1 MGSGISGGGITKGKN
16 WLNKHVK
23 EHKLQWQMSSRICTM
38 DAQGHMCKCKL
49 EVSSGTPL
57 GLQLEM
63 LVKQL
68 LSPQETR

>member
-1 MGSGISGGGITKGKN
+1 MGSGVSGGGITKGKN

-23 EHKLQWQMSSRICTM
+23 KHKLQWQMSSRICTM
-38 DAQGHMCKCKL
+38 DAQVHICKYEL
-49 EVSSGTPL
+49 EVSSSAPL

-68 LSPQETR
+68 ISPQDTR